1 MAFDVQKGGRE
12 MPAQEQE
19 TTEMT
24 KNRTGLVMLAL
35 AAVTGATLSTAALAD
50 RMGDGPMGM
59 PGMDGPMGMEGP
71 GFGLGK
77 IDFAA
82 VDTDKDGKITAAEM
96 EAYRAAEVAGV
107 DADKDGKLS
116 ATELSAMHMAR
127 MQAMADDMAAK
138 MVERLDA
145 DGDGLLT
152 AAEMMARPVPD
163 RMFGMADA
171 DGDGALT
178 QEEIDA
184 ARAQMAEMRQGRG
197 PGGRGDGEGRGH
209 GRWFFDN
216 DN

>member
-1 MAFDVQKGGRE
+1 
-12 MPAQEQE
+12 
-19 TTEMT
+19 MT

-127 MQAMADDMAAK
+127 MQAMAD
-138 MVERLDA
+138 
-145 DGDGLLT
+145 
-152 AAEMMARPVPD
+152 
-163 RMFGMADA
+163 A